1 MRRIMVLGPWVWG
14 GWSSPKYFS
23 PPGSL
28 PDPSPVILS
37 TAVFDCRTFQ
47 LNKGKHQCFAKGLK
61 KKKKNP
67 WKLLSQHPQQACCGY
82 SSHCATSLCSRLS
95 PSQPPVTAS
104 QPLRTFI
111 PGQGPPITGHPL
123 HFNIHL
129 VCPALNKD
137 QIKYNF
143 FNQMYLASNLIP
155 TMSVKF
161 PTQTIYTKRNGSIQ
175 EINRLPRWL
184 SSEKSMCQCRRPDL
198 H

>member
-1 MRRIMVLGPWVWG
+1 MLLFSQIMYLARRWAQMRRIMVLGPWVWG

-111 PGQGPPITGHPL
+111 PGQGPPHHRPSFAFQHSSRVSCLKQGPDKI
-123 HFNIHL
+123 
-129 VCPALNKD
+129 
-137 QIKYNF
+137 QF
-143 FNQMYLASNLIP
+143 F
-155 TMSVKF
+155 
-161 PTQTIYTKRNGSIQ
+161 
-175 EINRLPRWL
+175 
-184 SSEKSMCQCRRPDL
+184 
-198 H
+198 